1 MNETF
6 DHEAEEV
13 ILANEKF
20 YLAVNRADMDLMS
33 DVWLGG
39 PDDKCVHPGWPMLYG
54 WEAIK
59 ESWKNIFGEGGPET
73 VEISQVSVEV
83 AEGLAW
89 VVCVEKVIHRA
100 GDDDMRIGFAQSTN
114 VFHKT
119 GSGWKLVV
127 HHASPIPM
135 PRTEAVSDTNL
146 Q

>member
-6 DHEAEEV
+6 DQEAEEV
-13 ILANEKF
+13 VSANEKF

-39 PDDKCVHPGWPMLYG
+39 AEDKCVHPGWPMLYG

-59 ESWKNIFGEGGPET
+59 ESWKNIFEEGGPET
-73 VEISQVSVEV
+73 IEISNVSVEV
-83 AEGLAW
+83 TEGLAW
-89 VVCVEKVIHRA
+89 VVCVEKIIHGA
-100 GDDDMRIGFAQSTN
+100 GDGMRTGFAQSTN
-114 VFHKT
+114 VFRKT
-119 GSGWKLVV
+119 GSGWKLVI

-135 PRTEAVSDTNL
+135 PRTRASSDTNL

>member
-6 DHEAEEV
+6 HQEAEEV

-20 YLAVNRADMDLMS
+20 YLAVNQADMNLLS

-39 PDDKCVHPGWPMLYG
+39 PEDKCVHPGWPMLYG

-59 ESWKNIFGEGGPET
+59 ESWKNIFEEGGPET
-73 VEISQVSVEV
+73 IEISQVNAEV
-83 AEGLAW
+83 TEGLAW
-89 VVCVEKVIHRA
+89 VVCVEKIIHRA
-100 GDDDMRIGFAQSTN
+100 GDDMRIGFAQSTN

-119 GSGWKLVV
+119 GSGWKLII

-135 PRTEAVSDTNL
+135 PRTEAGSDTNL